1 MEKIREK
8 YPYLFKNDSEI
19 EKEKKYKLA
28 LKAANRISTILK
40 EEFDATEVRLF
51 GSLVDKERFSENS
64 DIDIAERGILP
75 ERFYSSYA
83 AITRAIGD
91 FKIDLVDMEDCKE
104 GIKKAIEAGE
114 II

>member
-1 MEKIREK
+1 
-8 YPYLFKNDSEI
+8 
-19 EKEKKYKLA
+19 LA

-75 ERFYSSYA
+75 ERLPGLFEQTKA
-83 AITRAIGD
+83 EIND
-91 FKIDLVDMEDCKE
+91 FMKLID
-104 GIKKAIEAGE
+104 G
-114 II
+114 